1 MADMKFE
8 GEEPV
13 RQHARSTAS
22 RRAFVSLGLVA
33 GLLAAVSPI
42 AAADPDQS
50 ADGPPPAEGPGAA
63 PGVEQ
68 QLAQQVAAQDPGL
81 SQLILYG
88 AIPAAAQ
95 APPPPTA
102 GGGYVPRLYG
112 QQAVETVIRRGLT
125 QIGHIYSWGGGGAYG
140 PSRGVHDGGV
150 ADRYGDYNISGYDC
164 SGLMVFSFAGAGVL
178 LPKYSGNQYRSGR
191 HVPVSQAR
199 RGDMLFY
206 GPNGTQHVALYLG
219 NGWMLESPESGERV
233 HVTRVR
239 TSGICPDAVR
249 LF

>member
-1 MADMKFE
+1 MAGMKPA
-8 GEEPV
+8 GEEP
-13 RQHARSTAS
+13 ARTNGRRGTS
-22 RRAFVSLGLVA
+22 RRAFVAFGLAA
-33 GLLAAVSPI
+33 GLLAASAPL
-42 AAADPDQS
+42 AAADPDAPS
-50 ADGPPPAEGPGAA
+50 EAPPAPEGPAA
-63 PGVEQ
+63 SPDVEQ
-68 QLAQQVAAQDPGL
+68 QLAAQVAAQDPDF
-81 SQLILYG
+81 SKYIYYG
-88 AIPAAAQ
+88 PTPAAAT
-95 APPPPTA
+95 APPPPSA
-102 GGGYVPRLYG
+102 GGYVPRLYG

-125 QIGHIYSWGGGGAYG
+125 QLGHIYSWGGGSAYG

-150 ADRYGDYNISGYDC
+150 ADSYGDYNISGYDC
-164 SGLMVFSFAGAGVL
+164 SGLMVFAFAGAGVL

-233 HVTRVR
+233 HVARVR
-239 TSGICPDAVR
+239 TGGMCPDAVR